1 MGGGL
6 SGNENAF
13 AGTLSNQSLGGGRY
27 YLNTAFNLAA
37 FRLPYPA
44 VPCMGGVNLVPEFTA
59 PNPVNTGDVVGFDGM
74 ESNITLNA
82 NTSFVGGVPQANY
95 ATYAWNFGDGSPE
108 VSGYAPG
115 APVCSAPW
123 LSPCAASAFH
133 SYQYGGTYNV
143 TLTVTD
149 VGGNKSSATKPI
161 TVAGPPPPSQAAA
174 GSPASGQSTQTGAGS
189 ASSTATPRIAPN
201 PVATNAIVSR
211 SLANVLRNGLVVRYS
226 VNEQVTG
233 RFEVLLNRTLARH
246 LGISGTPASGL
257 PAGSAQSLV
266 IGKAI
271 LVTTRAGRN
280 TVKILFS
287 KRTAARLRG
296 QKKVSLTLRMVVRN
310 ASFPT
315 PVSMT
320 LLSAV
325 TLKR

>member
-1 MGGGL
+1 MPCVPEA
-6 SGNENAF
+6 S
-13 AGTLSNQSLGGGRY
+13 TSL
-27 YLNTAFNLAA
+27 
-37 FRLPYPA
+37 
-44 VPCMGGVNLVPEFTA
+44 PEFTA
-59 PNPVNTGDVVGFDGM
+59 PNPVNTGDIVGFDGM

-161 TVAGPPPPSQAAA
+161 TVVGPPPPSQAAA
-174 GSPASGQSTQTGAGS
+174 GSAASGQSTSGQSTQTGAGS
-189 ASSTATPRIAPN
+189 ASSTQTPRIAPN
-201 PVATNAIVSR
+201 PVATNAIVSH

-271 LVTTRAGRN
+271 LVTTKAGRN

-325 TLKR
+325 TLKH